1 MKLDIGNQAGGNR
14 QNVTINASQED
25 VAIIGEEA
33 FMKPVDSQM
42 LSFGQS
48 STFGNR
54 LVS

>member
-25 VAIIGEEA
+25 VAIIGKEA

-42 LSFGQS
+42 FSFG
-48 STFGNR
+48 
-54 LVS
+54 